1 MPSRSR
7 TSEVDGLE
15 VRGPYPGQPHDLMG
29 LDGIHGRQLVLM
41 MIPPYTDPDHAYEVM
56 RRLVDPGRSETYR
69 VQCDLSD
76 GWSRIFRFLNMRP
89 VCLV

>member
-1 MPSRSR
+1 M
-7 TSEVDGLE
+7 TYLGDI
-15 VRGPYPGQPHDLMG
+15 YA
-29 LDGIHGRQLVLM
+29 RQLVLM
-41 MIPPYTDPDHAYEVM
+41 MLPPCTDPDRAYEIM